1 MLKMIAVDMD
11 GTFLNSKSTYNKEF
25 FTEIYSKI
33 KAAKIKFVV
42 ASGNQYY
49 QLRSFFPDIYH
60 ELSFVA
66 ENGALVIQEGKE
78 IFCGQMSSHL
88 VEKVLDLLVDQ
99 ENVHI
104 ILCGRKSAY
113 VLESESAK
121 FKAQMRK
128 YYHRLESV
136 KSLYEVK
143 NDKLFK
149 FALSVPVEK
158 TNHYLA
164 KINEQLAGEVSAVS
178 SGNGA
183 IDLIIPGLHKANGLS
198 LLQKEWE
205 MSSADII
212 AFGDGGNDIEMLKYA
227 GDGYAMANASQEV
240 LKIAENIAPSNDD
253 DGVLTILKEKLV
265 ESN

>member
-11 GTFLNSKSTYNKEF
+11 GTFLNSKSAYNKEL
-25 FTEIYSKI
+25 FTEIYSKV
-33 KAAKIKFVV
+33 KAEKIKFVV

-49 QLRSFFPDIYH
+49 QLRSFFPDIHH

-66 ENGALVIQEGKE
+66 ENGALVIEEGKE
-78 IFCGQMSSHL
+78 IFCGQMSPHV
-88 VEKVLDLLVDQ
+88 VEKVLDLLLDQ

-104 ILCGRKSAY
+104 VLCGRKSAY
-113 VLESESAK
+113 ILESESAQ
-121 FKAQMRK
+121 FKKHMAK

-136 KSLYEVK
+136 NSLREVK

-149 FALSVPVEK
+149 FAIAVPEEE
-158 TNHYLA
+158 TNHYLK

-178 SGNGA
+178 SGNRS

-198 LLQKEWE
+198 LLQKNWGIP
-205 MSSADII
+205 SSDII

-227 GDGYAMANASQEV
+227 GYGYAMANASPEV
-240 LKIAENIAPSNDD
+240 LKIAEHVAPSNDD
-253 DGVLTILKEKLV
+253 EGVLTILKQKLGY
-265 ESN
+265 NN